1 MFFSANV
8 RAGEIAESL
17 SSKTDDD
24 IIIACAKILREESN
38 SYNFDIDN
46 CYCDANDV
54 NISFN
59 IYKDDRTKSW
69 ETFFKS
75 LVKVRSTSEDFTR
88 KCDTLFQQIFYLIH
102 NGRKK
107 NNSPS
112 CYFSSKHS
120 RQMSIKTSHTNPE

>member
-102 NGRKK
+102 NGRKETPLHV
-107 NNSPS
+107 S
-112 CYFSSKHS
+112 
-120 RQMSIKTSHTNPE
+120 